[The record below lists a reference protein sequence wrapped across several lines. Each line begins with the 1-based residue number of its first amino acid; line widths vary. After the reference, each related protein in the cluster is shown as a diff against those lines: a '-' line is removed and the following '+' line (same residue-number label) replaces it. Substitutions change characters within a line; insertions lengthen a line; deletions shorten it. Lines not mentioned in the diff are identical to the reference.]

1 MQPVEPDDGRLSA
14 VSPAGL
20 RQVERYLL
28 PSERAVIATRR
39 HWAMIA
45 EPVASSVLAVLL
57 AAWGVVQVG
66 DAFPFLVNVITLA
79 AIAVLVRMLW
89 KLYEYRRDWFV
100 VTDER
105 LLLTYGIITRRVAIM
120 PLTKVTDM
128 SYNVSVLGRLLGYGE
143 FVFESA
149 GQEQALHSVSF
160 LGRSQFLFAVL
171 SEELFGPRGIVSS
184 RRFRPR
190 YDD

>member
-1 MQPVEPDDGRLSA
+1 MQPVVPDDARPTA
-14 VSPAGL
+14 VSPVGL

-28 PSERAVIATRR
+28 PTERPVITTRR

-45 EPVASSVLAVLL
+45 EPVASSVLAVLV
-57 AAWGVVQVG
+57 AGWGVVQVG
-66 DAFPFLVNVITLA
+66 DGFPLLVNVITLA
-79 AIAVLVRMLW
+79 AVAVLLRMLW

-105 LLLTYGIITRRVAIM
+105 LLLTYGIVTRRVAIM

-149 GQEQALHSVSF
+149 GQDQALHTVNF
-160 LGRSQFLFAVL
+160 LGRSQFLFGVL

-190 YDD
+190 FDD

>member
-1 MQPVEPDDGRLSA
+1 MQPVEPGDGRLSA

-20 RQVERYLL
+20 REVERYLL

-57 AAWGVVQVG
+57 ASWGVVKVG
-66 DAFPFLVNVITLA
+66 DAFPLLVNVITLA
-79 AIAVLVRMLW
+79 AVAVLVRMLW

-128 SYNVSVLGRLLGYGE
+128 SYNVSVLGRVLGYGE

-149 GQEQALHSVSF
+149 GQEQALHSVNF

-190 YDD
+190 FDD